1 MPTPLLQPGHPE
13 WPNVEQA
20 WQVYSSMGGKLG
32 AVKAAAEAVGRSH
45 KTVHHWI
52 ERYRS
57 WQAASPG
64 QQAAVERTGLD
75 VAQATHGWRVIQHE
89 DGSRDSVFWKA
100 PPLPDD
106 TLERIRA
113 AFEGMEPAAVVP
125 PPTHKAGDL
134 LTAYLIAD
142 AHFGLKAWG
151 RETGEDF
158 DTKKAAQRLRTWVGS
173 LIMASPPSETAL
185 ILDVGDL
192 THADD
197 TTASTPKSKHG
208 LDVDTRHFL
217 TLDTV
222 IIALNAAVEMAL
234 QKHKR
239 VKVRILPGN
248 HNPHAY
254 MAIVFA
260 LAAWWR
266 ENDRVEVEKEP
277 GEFYVDTFGSVLLAA
292 HHGDKA
298 KAERMVLKLAADYPE
313 LWGQSRHRYLFTGHL
328 HHHKSQDI
336 GGVHWEQL
344 RAMTARDAYAA
355 AHAYT
360 ARAELQAITYHREK
374 GEVSRARISA

>member
-1 MPTPLLQPGHPE
+1 
-13 WPNVEQA
+13 
-20 WQVYSSMGGKLG
+20 
-32 AVKAAAEAVGRSH
+32 
-45 KTVHHWI
+45 
-52 ERYRS
+52 
-57 WQAASPG
+57 
-64 QQAAVERTGLD
+64 
-75 VAQATHGWRVIQHE
+75 
-89 DGSRDSVFWKA
+89 
-100 PPLPDD
+100 
-106 TLERIRA
+106 
-113 AFEGMEPAAVVP
+113 
-125 PPTHKAGDL
+125 
-134 LTAYLIAD
+134 
-142 AHFGLKAWG
+142 
-151 RETGEDF
+151 
-158 DTKKAAQRLRTWVGS
+158 
-173 LIMASPPSETAL
+173 
-185 ILDVGDL
+185 
-192 THADD
+192 
-197 TTASTPKSKHG
+197 
-208 LDVDTRHFL
+208 
-217 TLDTV
+217 
-222 IIALNAAVEMAL
+222 MAL

-313 LWGQSRHRYLFTGHL
+313 LWGQSRYRYLFTGHL